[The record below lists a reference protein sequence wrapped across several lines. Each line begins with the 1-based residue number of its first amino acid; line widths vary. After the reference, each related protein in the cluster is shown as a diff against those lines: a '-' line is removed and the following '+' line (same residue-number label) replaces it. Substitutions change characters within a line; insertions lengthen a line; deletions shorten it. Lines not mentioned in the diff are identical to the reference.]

1 MSISADPHQPVLD
14 AVVVGA
20 GFAGLYA
27 LHKLRSQ
34 GLSVRVY
41 EAAPEVGGTWY
52 YNRYPGA
59 RCDVESV
66 DYCYS
71 FSDELQQEWTWTEK
85 YATQAEILRY
95 MNWVADK
102 LDLRSGITFNT
113 RVISAV
119 LDEDTLRW
127 TVTTDGGEVVTAR
140 FCIMATGP
148 LSAALTPDF
157 PGLSTFAGEVYH
169 TAHWPHQPVDFTG
182 KRVAVIGTG
191 SSGIQSVPI
200 IAEQADQLHVFQRT
214 PNYSVPAGNRPLT
227 DEDVAEYKAN
237 YDERR
242 RLSWRSGGGSPHIA
256 HPKLTMQATAEE
268 RREAFEKRWE
278 LGGVLFS
285 KTFSDQMT
293 DMAANEEARKFYEEK
308 VRAVIDDPDVADLLI
323 PDDHPI
329 GTKRICTDTNYFQ
342 TFNRPNVKLVS
353 VRKTPIESID
363 ATGINTS
370 DAHYDLDAI
379 VLATGFDAM
388 TGALAKI
395 DIVGRGGREAARRLG
410 RRPPHLSGAGRRRLP
425 QPVPGVGPRRAGGAG
440 QHGAARRGAR
450 ELDRRL
456 PSPISIEHGYT
467 AIEATSDAV
476 DDWIAEC
483 ARRAEA
489 TLFPKANSWYMGA
502 NVPGKPRVFML
513 FLGGFAAYND
523 ICAEVAERRLQGVRP
538 HQGAVMSGLLD
549 KVVVVTGAG
558 RGTGR
563 SHCERFADEGA
574 DVIAIDIASAATDL
588 GVTAA
593 EVEKRGRRCV
603 TGMADVC
610 DFEALTAAVD
620 AGVADLGRLDVVVA
634 NAGIHAPG
642 APTWEITEDA
652 WQRTLDVNLTG
663 VWHTVKAGVPH
674 IGESGGSVVIISS
687 TNGLRGT
694 ANTAHYTAS
703 KHAVVG
709 LARTLA
715 NELGPR
721 GNPGEHR
728 TSRRRGHRDGA
739 QRGDIQTAA
748 AGSVES
754 DSRGC
759 RRSPQG
765 AQPASSALGG
775 TRRHRQ
781 RSGIPGL

>member
-1 MSISADPHQPVLD
+1 VTLD

-113 RVISAV
+113 RVISAAF
-119 LDEDTLRW
+119 DEDTLRW
-127 TVTTDGGEVVTAR
+127 TVTTDGGEVVTAQ

-169 TAHWPHQPVDFTG
+169 TAHWPHRPVDFTG

-214 PNYSVPAGNRPLT
+214 PNYSVPAGNRPLN
-227 DEDVAEYKAN
+227 DDDVAEYKAN
-237 YDERR
+237 YAERR
-242 RLSWRSGGGSPHIA
+242 RLAWRSGGGSPHIA

-293 DMAANEEARKFYEEK
+293 NMAANEEARKFYEEK

-323 PDDHPI
+323 PTDHPI
-329 GTKRICTDTNYFQ
+329 GTKRICTDTTYFQ
-342 TFNRPNVKLVS
+342 TFNRPNVNLVS

-395 DIVGRGGREAARRLG
+395 EIVGRGGQRL
-410 RRPPHLSGAGRRRLP
+410 RDDWAD
-425 QPVPGVGPRRAGGAG
+425 GPRTYLGLAVDGFPNLFLVSGPGAPAVLANMVL
-440 QHGAARRGAR
+440 HAEAHVNWIADAITF
-450 ELDRRL
+450 LDG
-456 PSPISIEHGYT
+456 HGYT
-467 AIEATSDAV
+467 AIEPTSDAV
-476 DDWIAEC
+476 DGWITELNQ
-483 ARRAEA
+483 RAEA

-513 FLGGFAAYND
+513 FLGGFAVYLD
-523 ICAEVAERRLQGVRP
+523 ICHE
-538 HQGAVMSGLLD
+538 
-549 KVVVVTGAG
+549 
-558 RGTGR
+558 
-563 SHCERFADEGA
+563 
-574 DVIAIDIASAATDL
+574 
-588 GVTAA
+588 
-593 EVEKRGRRCV
+593 
-603 TGMADVC
+603 
-610 DFEALTAAVD
+610 
-620 AGVADLGRLDVVVA
+620 VA
-634 NAGIHAPG
+634 NAGYKG
-642 APTWEITEDA
+642 F
-652 WQRTLDVNLTG
+652 TLL
-663 VWHTVKAGVPH
+663 KA
-674 IGESGGSVVIISS
+674 S
-687 TNGLRGT
+687 
-694 ANTAHYTAS
+694 
-703 KHAVVG
+703 
-709 LARTLA
+709 
-715 NELGPR
+715 
-721 GNPGEHR
+721 
-728 TSRRRGHRDGA
+728 
-739 QRGDIQTAA
+739 
-748 AGSVES
+748 
-754 DSRGC
+754 
-759 RRSPQG
+759 
-765 AQPASSALGG
+765 
-775 TRRHRQ
+775 
-781 RSGIPGL
+781 